1 MEEEENKDDDDL
13 DDEEDKDEQ
22 VESDVDQK
30 DQGTLKSESGEEMAV
45 QSESDEEENEEEEDE
60 KDEDQEEIEDCA
72 SLEADEEV
80 PDDASSEQEEE
91 LQNEE
96 EEEEEEQESE
106 ENMDDDDDNDNDA
119 DSPIADDS
127 SFLNDVIASSGEV
140 LQPEPKA
147 VFSKIVNQ
155 NHMSMRHL
163 RDNGYNFVRYTAK
176 GGKPLEFDIM
186 DKSDWKTFKTL
197 IANPNS
203 GATWKALYYVTPTKK
218 SIRRKTVESHMQ
230 RDLLLDP
237 TKKMMLLKRT
247 LGRVKNQALKM

>member
-1 MEEEENKDDDDL
+1 M
-13 DDEEDKDEQ
+13 
-22 VESDVDQK
+22 VMV
-30 DQGTLKSESGEEMAV
+30 MAMMMMMMV
-45 QSESDEEENEEEEDE
+45 VVVVVGGDGDG
-60 KDEDQEEIEDCA
+60 DGDG
-72 SLEADEEV
+72 
-80 PDDASSEQEEE
+80 
-91 LQNEE
+91 
-96 EEEEEEQESE
+96 
-106 ENMDDDDDNDNDA
+106 DDDDDDDA

-147 VFSKIVNQ
+147 VFSKILNP
-155 NHMSMRHL
+155 NYMSMLHL

-203 GATWKALYYVTPTKK
+203 GATWKRLYYVTPTKK

-230 RDLLLDP
+230 RDLLLDL
-237 TKKMMLLKRT
+237 TKKKTLLERMLEVLKNKA
-247 LGRVKNQALKM
+247 VKIDTEEKRFED